1 LKLRHG
7 FVILRRIMAE
17 SVSSILSRE
26 DVLSNE
32 IDCDGN
38 FDGLLRKKLMNPVMV
53 VAGTRPEA
61 IKLSPVIRWLQKLR
75 IDTIFT
81 WSGQHYDYELS
92 RVFFEQLDLPEP
104 DVNLDVRSGSHAE
117 QTAKAMIRLE
127 KIITQYKPSLVVA
140 EGDTNTVAA
149 AALTAIKT
157 RVPFAH
163 VEAGLRSYD
172 RTMPEEINRIV
183 ADSLS
188 ELLFAPTELA
198 VMNLTN
204 EGIPLRKIHLTG
216 NTVVDVVIEH
226 QETARQKG
234 TELLEELNISPDGYL
249 LITLHRQENTEYS
262 RLSDIIK
269 ALSLL
274 SEGYK
279 IIFPIHPRTKNKL
292 QSTGLYETLKRKENL
307 MLIPPLG
314 YFEFLGLLL
323 HSLAVLTDSG
333 GVQEEA
339 LTLGIPTV
347 TLRYNTER
355 PETVQ
360 CEMNVLAGTEPE
372 SISNLTEDQIQ
383 KFEELRNNLKRKPN
397 PFGDGNAGRRI
408 AITIKDAVE
417 AGIKVEAS
425 DTRHDPYIVYRLI
438 NSKQLSSIDNNF
450 EILGTYNQAGYPQ
463 LTPMHNN
470 HTSRNSRILVRAPLK
485 EMTRILKE

>member
-1 LKLRHG
+1 
-7 FVILRRIMAE
+7 
-17 SVSSILSRE
+17 
-26 DVLSNE
+26 
-32 IDCDGN
+32 
-38 FDGLLRKKLMNPVMV
+38 MV

-61 IKLSPVIRWLQKLR
+61 IKLSPVIKWLQKLR
-75 IDTIFT
+75 VDMIFV

-92 RVFFEQLDLPEP
+92 RVFFKQLSLPEP

-117 QTAKAMIRLE
+117 QTAKAMTHLKETIA
-127 KIITQYKPSLVVA
+127 QYRPSLVVA

-149 AALTAIKT
+149 AALTAIKSH
-157 RVPFAH
+157 VPFAH

-198 VMNLTN
+198 VMNLAH

-216 NTVVDVVIEH
+216 NTIVDVVIKYKDI
-226 QETARQKG
+226 ACRKG
-234 TELLEELNISPDGYL
+234 IELSEELNIGSGRYIL
-249 LITLHRQENTEYS
+249 LTLHRQENTDNLP
-262 RLSDIIK
+262 RLLNIIK
-269 ALSLL
+269 ALSLI
-274 SEGYK
+274 SESYK
-279 IIFPIHPRTKNKL
+279 IIFPMHPRTKNKL
-292 QSTGLYETLKRKENL
+292 RRTGIYETLRAKENL
-307 MLIPPLG
+307 ALIPPLG

-339 LTLGIPTV
+339 LTLGVPTV

-360 CEMNVLAGTEPE
+360 CGMNVLAGTEPE
-372 SISNLTEDQIQ
+372 SVSKLTEDQIQ
-383 KFEELRNNLKRKPN
+383 KFEELRSNLKMKPN

-408 AITIKDAVE
+408 AVTIKDAVE
-417 AGIKVEAS
+417 AGIEVEAS
-425 DTRHDPYIVYRLI
+425 DTRHDPYIVYGLI
-438 NSKQLSSIDNNF
+438 NSKRLRSMDDSF

-463 LTPMHNN
+463 LTSIHSNPLATNN
-470 HTSRNSRILVRAPLK
+470 RILVRAPLK
-485 EMTRILKE
+485 KMTRILKE

>member
-1 LKLRHG
+1 
-7 FVILRRIMAE
+7 
-17 SVSSILSRE
+17 
-26 DVLSNE
+26 
-32 IDCDGN
+32 
-38 FDGLLRKKLMNPVMV
+38 MNSVMV

-61 IKLSPVIRWLQKLR
+61 IKLSPVIKWLQKLKV
-75 IDTIFT
+75 DTIFT
-81 WSGQHYDYELS
+81 WSGQHYDYQLS
-92 RVFFEQLDLPEP
+92 KVFFEQLGLPEP
-104 DVNLDVRSGSHAE
+104 DVNLNVRSGSHAK
-117 QTAKAMIRLE
+117 QTAKAMIYLE
-127 KIITQYKPSLVVA
+127 RAFAQYKPSLVVA

-157 RVPFAH
+157 DVPFAH

-198 VMNLTN
+198 VMNLTH

-216 NTVVDVVIEH
+216 NTIVDVVIKYR
-226 QETARQKG
+226 ETARQKG
-234 TELLEELNISPDGYL
+234 TELLEELNIASGRYIL
-249 LITLHRQENTEYS
+249 LTLHRQENTNNLF
-262 RLSDIIK
+262 RLLNIIK
-269 ALSLL
+269 ALLRL
-274 SEGYK
+274 GEKYK
-279 IIFPIHPRTKNKL
+279 IVFPTHPRTENKL
-292 QSTGLYETLKRKENL
+292 RRMGLYKTLRGNENL
-307 MLIPPLG
+307 KLIPPQG

-360 CEMNVLAGTEPE
+360 CGMNVLAGAEPE
-372 SISNLTEDQIQ
+372 SISKLTEDQIRN
-383 KFEELRNNLKRKPN
+383 FEELRNNLKIKPN
-397 PFGDGNAGRRI
+397 PFGDGNAGERI
-408 AITIKDAVE
+408 AVTIKDAVE

-425 DTRHDPYIVYRLI
+425 DTRNDPYIVYGLI
-438 NSKQLSSIDNNF
+438 NSKQLRSIDNNF

-463 LTPMHNN
+463 LTSRHNDPMS
-470 HTSRNSRILVRAPLK
+470 TNSRILVRAPLK
-485 EMTRILKE
+485 EMKRILKE

>member
-1 LKLRHG
+1 
-7 FVILRRIMAE
+7 
-17 SVSSILSRE
+17 
-26 DVLSNE
+26 
-32 IDCDGN
+32 
-38 FDGLLRKKLMNPVMV
+38 MNPVMV

-61 IKLSPVIRWLQKLR
+61 IKLSPVIKWLQKLKV
-75 IDTIFT
+75 DMIFT
-81 WSGQHYDYELS
+81 WSGQHYDYELG

-104 DVNLDVRSGSHAE
+104 DVNLDVRSGSHAK
-117 QTAKAMIRLE
+117 QTAKAMIQLE
-127 KIITQYKPSLVVA
+127 KTIAQYRPSLVVA

-157 RVPFAH
+157 HVPFAH

-172 RTMPEEINRIV
+172 RTMPEETNRIV

-198 VMNLTN
+198 VMNLTH

-216 NTVVDVVIEH
+216 NTIVDVVLECK
-226 QETARQKG
+226 ETARQKG
-234 TELLEELNISPDGYL
+234 MELLEELNIGSGRYIV
-249 LITLHRQENTEYS
+249 ITLHRQENTDNIS
-262 RLSDIIK
+262 RLLNIFK
-269 ALSLL
+269 ALSLI
-274 SEGYK
+274 SERYK

-292 QSTGLYETLKRKENL
+292 RRMGPHKTLKGNENL
-307 MLIPPLG
+307 KLIQPKG

-360 CEMNVLAGTEPE
+360 SGINVLAGTEPE
-372 SISNLTEDQIQ
+372 SISKLTEDQIQ
-383 KFEELRNNLKRKPN
+383 NFEELSNNLKMKPN

-408 AITIKDAVE
+408 AVTIKDAVE
-417 AGIKVEAS
+417 TGIKVEAS
-425 DTRHDPYIVYRLI
+425 DTRHDPYIVYGLI
-438 NSKQLSSIDNNF
+438 NSKQLRSIDDSF

-463 LTPMHNN
+463 LTSRHNDHIATN
-470 HTSRNSRILVRAPLK
+470 CIILVRAPLK
-485 EMTRILKE
+485 KMMRILKE